1 MDIRTI
7 MLVIAAVGVTLALTM
22 VYLAATRQTYAGFRL
37 WTWAMVMLA
46 LGGLLIGLRGLAPD
60 LASFQLAHAAF
71 VSFSALIWLG
81 LRQFTGKR
89 ADFAL
94 AFAPLPLV
102 VAALSYF
109 LWFSPSVRM
118 RLILSAVYL
127 FIYFLPSFIESRRRL
142 SAVLGGKDVLFGL
155 GLGLM
160 AGCSLV
166 RIVVFALH
174 EPRSEEFLSAG
185 AFEAAAMVAYLVAV
199 LTICLGIIKINA
211 QRLENELRKTRQDL
225 ETIKSILP
233 MCSNCKKVRDERNH
247 WRDVETYLQAQS
259 GAAVSHGLCP
269 DCIRAL
275 YPDIAEKVLTKPK
288 A

>member
-46 LGGLLIGLRGLAPD
+46 LGGLFIGLRGLVPD
-60 LASFQLAHAAF
+60 LFSFTLAHSALA
-71 VSFSALIWLG
+71 SFSALVWLG
-81 LRQFTGKR
+81 LRRFTGGKTN
-89 ADFAL
+89 FVV
-94 AFAPLPLV
+94 AFTPLPLV
-102 VAALSYF
+102 AATFSYF
-109 LWFSPSVRM
+109 LWVQPSVRM
-118 RLILSAVYL
+118 RLFLSAVYL
-127 FIYFLPSFIESRRRL
+127 ALYFLPSFIEARRRL
-142 SAVLGGKDVLFGL
+142 PAVLGQNDLL
-155 GLGLM
+155 LSMGLGLM

-174 EPRSEEFLSAG
+174 EPGIEEFLSAG
-185 AFEAAAMVAYLVAV
+185 VFEAVSMLVYLLAV
-199 LTICLGIIKINA
+199 LITCLGIIKINA
-211 QRLENELRKTRQDL
+211 QRLENELRQTRRDL

-247 WRDVETYLQAQS
+247 WRDIETYLQAQS
-259 GAAVSHGLCP
+259 GATVSHGLCP